1 MRLFMKI
8 TNKFNLPETFVNVLK
23 RDPYTK
29 GKAHLSVTQ
38 LINSPKVVA
47 MTKKYDSLLEQDVSE
62 MIWPLFGKAMHSI
75 LEDGKAENHI
85 IEQRIHS
92 EIEGWNISGA
102 IDLQIV
108 SNRGI
113 SIRDYKTTGV
123 WSVMNEKAEWE
134 YQLNCY
140 AWLVEKV
147 KKIPVVDL
155 GITAILRDWKARE
168 AEQKAGYPEAPVKDI
183 PVVLWSMEEREEFIR
198 ARIGLHSACDF
209 AMETETELP
218 ECTPEEMWEKSAVW
232 AVTKIGGKRAHSLYE
247 TAEQAIAACTELGD
261 KYEIVERKGERT
273 RCESYCAVN
282 QWCNQY
288 QSYKEQQNV

>member
-1 MRLFMKI
+1 MKI

-183 PVVLWSMEEREEFIR
+183 PVVLWSME
-198 ARIGLHSACDF
+198 
-209 AMETETELP
+209 
-218 ECTPEEMWEKSAVW
+218 
-232 AVTKIGGKRAHSLYE
+232 
-247 TAEQAIAACTELGD
+247 
-261 KYEIVERKGERT
+261 
-273 RCESYCAVN
+273 
-282 QWCNQY
+282 
-288 QSYKEQQNV
+288 